1 MVNPKKNPK
10 INPKSLILIT
20 ILCVIMFGI
29 GYNMAK
35 EKPHGL
41 PKEADG
47 VTRIQIKRTSTP

>member
-1 MVNPKKNPK
+1 
-10 INPKSLILIT
+10 
-20 ILCVIMFGI
+20 MFGI